1 MYRRLKAEV
10 LQLRERKIF
19 KILEK
24 LDVLRNEIVI
34 LFSNLVSADA
44 QSGSMNLHSS
54 SSDW

>member
-24 LDVLRNEIVI
+24 LDFLRNEIVI

-54 SSDW
+54 SLDW